1 MARLILEEGGERRAF
16 RFDHGKLTIGSGEGC
31 TLTLK
36 SPDVAEVHCDLEFG
50 GERVVLRAR
59 AGVQPPV
66 VNGSPAPGETTLGA
80 SAVIEIGAA
89 TLHIDLDESA
99 APAAAPAAAPKA
111 APPKA
116 PAPSKAPRAGVKSRA
131 DKLVSAKPAQRSGA
145 PRVQRAKRTVSK
157 GMPVWV
163 FGLVGAGLMGVAALL
178 LPGMFSDEGT
188 GYDPTERIRVASV
201 AFNEANYGGATQ
213 SLDLIDEQTLS
224 RMSAE
229 LRAKYDELRRRLAE
243 KGKEGELLMAH
254 DKGTQWKATQLDRFR
269 TDRLHGAKPPCE
281 RVRVYL
287 KRVREFKE
295 RWPTHPEMDEVLR
308 YEALFKEICDLSTPA
323 TFTDIA
329 YEVKTMTW
337 AFPRDYKGAFALI
350 EKHLI
355 ANPGDAAHCNEL
367 MATMRTEQEE
377 FFIDRKQQV
386 KYEWQK
392 NNKGQAVEILV
403 QLIITLEDQD
413 MAQEAADQLVDLPG
427 IDTWFKGYK
436 EDRPKQFSTLRQHPT
451 VSAKVQALGL

>member
-1 MARLILEEGGERRAF
+1 MARLILEEGGKRVAF
-16 RFDHGKLTIGSGEGC
+16 RFDHGKLTIGSGEEC

-36 SPDVAEVHCDLEFG
+36 SPDVAEIHCDLEFG

-66 VNGSPAPGETTLGA
+66 VNGSSAPGETALGA
-80 SAVIEIGAA
+80 SAVIEIGSAKIH
-89 TLHIDLDESA
+89 LDLDESA
-99 APAAAPAAAPKA
+99 APAVAPKA
-111 APPKA
+111 APPA
-116 PAPSKAPRAGVKSRA
+116 SSKAPSAGVKSRA
-131 DKLVSAKPAQRSGA
+131 DKLASAKPAPRSGA
-145 PRVQRAKRTVSK
+145 PRVQRAKRSVSK
-157 GMPVWV
+157 GTPVWV
-163 FGLVGAGLMGVAALL
+163 FGLVGAGLMGLAALL
-178 LPGMFSDEGT
+178 LPRMFSDEGT
-188 GYDPTERIRVASV
+188 GYDPTERIRVASI

-213 SLDLIDEQTLS
+213 SLNLIDEETLT
-224 RMSAE
+224 RMSPE
-229 LRAKYDELRRRLAE
+229 LRAKYDELRKRLVE
-243 KGKEGELLMAH
+243 KSKEGERLMAH
-254 DKGTQWKATQLDRFR
+254 DKGTQWKSTQLDRFR
-269 TDRLHGAKPPCE
+269 TDRLHGAKPPRE

-308 YEALFKEICDLSTPA
+308 YETLFKEICDLSSPA

-337 AFPRDYKGAFALI
+337 AFPRDYRGAFALI

-367 MATMRTEQEE
+367 MATMRAEQEE

-392 NNKGQAVEILV
+392 NQKGQAVEILV
-403 QLIITLEDQD
+403 QLIITLEDQ
-413 MAQEAADQLVDLPG
+413 MMIQEAADQLVDLPG
-427 IDTWFKGYK
+427 IDDWFKGYK
-436 EDRPKQFSTLRQHPT
+436 EDRPEQFSTLRQHPT
-451 VSAKVQALGL
+451 VSAKVSSLGL

>member
-36 SPDVAEVHCDLEFG
+36 SPDVAEIHCDLEFG
-50 GERVVLRAR
+50 GERVILRAR
-59 AGVQPPV
+59 AGVQAPV
-66 VNGSPAPGETTLGA
+66 VNGSPAPGETSLGA
-80 SAVIEIGAA
+80 SAVIEIGSA
-89 TLHIDLDESA
+89 TLRLDLNESA
-99 APAAAPAAAPKA
+99 APAPAPAAAPKA
-111 APPKA
+111 APAARPKG
-116 PAPSKAPRAGVKSRA
+116 PAVGAKSRA
-131 DKLVSAKPAQRSGA
+131 EKLASASPAPRSGA

-157 GMPVWV
+157 GMPTWA
-163 FGLVGAGLMGVAALL
+163 FGLIGLAVAGVGYLVYGNMDLD
-178 LPGMFSDEGT
+178 SGT
-188 GYDPTERIRVASV
+188 GYDPTERIRVASE
-201 AFNEANYGGATQ
+201 AFNDANYGGATQ

-229 LRAKYDELRRRLAE
+229 LRAKYDELRRRLAV
-243 KGKEGELLMAH
+243 KAKEGEVLMAH
-254 DKGTQWKATQLDRFR
+254 DKGTQWKSTQLDRFR
-269 TDRLHGAKPPCE
+269 TDRLHGSKPPRE

-308 YEALFKEICDLSTPA
+308 YEARFKEICDLSSPA

-350 EKHLI
+350 EKHII

-377 FFIDRKQQV
+377 FFIDRKLQV
-386 KYEWQK
+386 RYEWERDQ
-392 NNKGQAVEILV
+392 KGQAIEILV
-403 QLIITLEDQD
+403 QLIITLEDED
-413 MAQEAADQLVDLPG
+413 MVQEAANELVAMKG
-427 IDTWFKGYK
+427 INEWFKGYK
-436 EDRPKQFSTLRQHPT
+436 EDRLETFTALRQHPT
-451 VSAKVQALGL
+451 VGAKVSSLGL